1 MKILNVFDTMEKAGL
16 HLCALGEKGRS
27 HDLDDKELSIYR
39 ELLTTMAYFGI
50 NTIDSHR
57 FYSPILDPVSSFH
70 GLTCRKSI
78 VRAKEEVIISI
89 NDFDIDY
96 DGLESLCSPALKK
109 VLDILANPAS
119 YSMSRVPN
127 YRLCFLYPE
136 ALTEKVQGFI
146 AQANE
151 HQEYKGWDY
160 LNIPAAPYIG
170 NSDAPLQGTTLVL
183 KVEHFPYP
191 PLTPKMVR
199 ELCSYCEEP
208 ASLGSCLH
216 LNLVKP
222 LKWLEN
228 CLTFLEQPKKNKHL
242 VDVISSDYESLHR
255 DEEVVSMFR
264 AWTTVAPV
272 LKFYYESYLNETKQ
286 WDFILESL
294 LEKLDIKTGFDI
306 DFNINFYI
314 KAHGSNPGSPTS
326 NRHVNPICEALKL
339 LAEDKNLYLCEVDKC
354 MVLRHENNINSCLS
368 SMLKQTLPLYSK
380 VSARTEEVSGR
391 NRIDVVFNLDNKEVR
406 MECKIACKEGSINY
420 SELDKAFFIQAPSYI
435 RNGFGTQ
442 TACLVFYIN
451 GLELTEFQTK
461 LTNHYEKRGYSYSRV
476 TNNNANWYQIC
487 TNPEDPDVSTFDVF
501 TVVLPHKTNSQLH
514 KENKLIERA
523 DV

>member
-1 MKILNVFDTMEKAGL
+1 MKIPDIFEIMEMAGL
-16 HLCALGEKGRS
+16 HLCALGEKGRF
-27 HDLDDKELSIYR
+27 HKLDDKYS
-39 ELLTTMAYFGI
+39 ELLTTMAYLGI
-50 NTIDSHR
+50 NTINSHR
-57 FYSPILDPVSSFH
+57 FYSPILDPVSTFH
-70 GLTCRKSI
+70 GLTCRQSI

-96 DGLESLCSPALKK
+96 DGFESLCSPTLKN
-109 VLDILANPAS
+109 VLDIIANPAS

-146 AQANE
+146 DQANE

-170 NSDAPLQGTTLVL
+170 NSDASLQKLKLVF
-183 KVEHFPYP
+183 KVEHFPYR
-191 PLTPKMVR
+191 PLTPQMVR
-199 ELCSYCEEP
+199 ELRSYCEEP

-242 VDVISSDYESLHR
+242 VYVISSDYESLHR
-255 DEEVVSMFR
+255 DEDVVSMFM
-264 AWTTVAPV
+264 AWTTVASV
-272 LKFYYESYLNETKQ
+272 LKFYYESYLLETKKL
-286 WDFILESL
+286 DLILISKS
-294 LEKLDIKTGFDI
+294 EKLETGFDN
-306 DFNINFYI
+306 DFQINFYI
-314 KAHGSNPGSPTS
+314 KTHGSITS
-326 NRHVNPICEALKL
+326 STRHVNPICEALKL
-339 LAEDKNLYLCEVDKC
+339 LAEDKNLYLCEVEKC
-354 MVLRHENNINSCLS
+354 MVLRHENSINSSLS
-368 SMLKQTLPLYSK
+368 SMLKQTLPLCSK
-380 VSARTEEVSGR
+380 ASARTEEVSGR

-420 SELDKAFFIQAPSYI
+420 PELDKAFFIQAPSYI
-435 RNGFGTQ
+435 MNGFGTQ

-451 GLELTEFQTK
+451 GLELSEFQTK
-461 LTNHYEKRGYSYSRV
+461 LTNHYEKLGYSYSRV